1 MNVVNILSVVNSSV
15 QAHAQSG
22 MVTVDVRVHSYR
34 NPTHTDDG
42 GDCCDGPTS
51 ASPCSEE
58 CDNIFIVCLQDYNE
72 SSPSFSNSS
81 SCPHGKITTFLIAEN
96 DDDLTFTSM
105 FPSGS
110 KNFIT
115 FVIDNYPVS

>member
-1 MNVVNILSVVNSSV
+1 MNVVYKLSVVNSSV

-22 MVTVDVRVHSYR
+22 RVTVDVRVHSYR

-51 ASPCSEE
+51 ASQCSEE
-58 CDNIFIVCLQDYNE
+58 CDNFFIVCLQDYDE
-72 SSPSFSNSS
+72 SSPRFSGTGA
-81 SCPHGKITTFLIAEN
+81 CPHGKLTTFLIAEN

-105 FPSGS
+105 FPNGS
-110 KNFIT
+110 KNVIT
-115 FVIDNYPVS
+115 FVIDDYPVS